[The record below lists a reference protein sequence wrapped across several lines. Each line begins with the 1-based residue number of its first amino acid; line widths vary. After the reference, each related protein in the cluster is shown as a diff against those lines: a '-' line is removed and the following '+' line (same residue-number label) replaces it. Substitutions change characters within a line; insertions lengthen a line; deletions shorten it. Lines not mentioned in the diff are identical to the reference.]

1 GTPFVRLHRSISGA
15 SFGGLSCTLKAS
27 PLPFAPLMVPTA
39 QPRRIRPHADP
50 ILPWEIPGKKI
61 KAGIK
66 ASTHDTATTSGFSPT
81 YDHLIDDAIHTHP
94 AKPSGAHRPHPALT
108 PRLSTPSLRSPPTQP
123 TPPPSF
129 RFFLRSRLLS
139 PPPTARAMPP
149 RFPSSH
155 RLCFLSI
162 PVSTLC
168 RRQQHRFCCA
178 LQFPS
183 KDLKHCVDPP
193 WALSAYPSPLR
204 FPISLPAS
212 PGVLCLQRPSAAAG
226 FVPAAIPRRPFNNA
240 LRDSSSELSRFL
252 SGHERN

>member
-1 GTPFVRLHRSISGA
+1 MPFRFQCAPSPFEPHLQTCPNHKSELRPKTIFAHGAPKCSEIALDQLTNQTPR
-15 SFGGLSCTLKAS
+15 
-27 PLPFAPLMVPTA
+27 
-39 QPRRIRPHADP
+39 
-50 ILPWEIPGKKI
+50 EIPGKKI

-108 PRLSTPSLRSPPTQP
+108 PRLSTPSLRSPPPQP
-123 TPPPSF
+123 TPLPSF
-129 RFFLRSRLLS
+129 RFFLLVTPQPSAHSTRYAATLS
-139 PPPTARAMPP
+139 L
-149 RFPSSH
+149 FPSPLLPLYPFLHPLPSPTTPIL
-155 RLCFLSI
+155 LCSA
-162 PVSTLC
+162 VS
-168 RRQQHRFCCA
+168 FE
-178 LQFPS
+178 
-183 KDLKHCVDPP
+183 DLKHCVDPP
-193 WALSAYPSPLR
+193 WALSAYPPLR

-240 LRDSSSELSRFL
+240 LRDSSSGLSRFL